1 MTRTAAGGRPDQ
13 PERRRQAGPVLRQCR
28 APAGH
33 RHRGPGHR
41 EPSLRA
47 RQARDPRRHRALLQT
62 RGEPPAGPVAVLLPG
77 GTRLRDHRRGRPAFP
92 GRGTARRGRL
102 RAGLPRPGRD
112 RRGAA
117 PGRPGQLLPAQLA
130 RRDRAGRVALRTAP
144 LGRTGSLRPLGRG
157 DHGGRGAD
165 RPRHHGP
172 LAAGGVRLPRLARLV
187 PGSQSWRRGRA
198 RRPPA
203 ARTRSGRRAG
213 GAARHDADL
222 PVRRPRRVLP
232 HRRRARRSPGGRGHG
247 AP

>member
-1 MTRTAAGGRPDQ
+1 MRGGAAGGDSARARTAAPHVRLRLPGDPPARAGAHVGRRILLADH
-13 PERRRQAGPVLRQCR
+13 RR
-28 APAGH
+28 APLAREPQRPARAG
-33 RHRGPGHR
+33 GAGER

-92 GRGTARRGRL
+92 GRGTSRRGRL

-130 RRDRAGRVALRTAP
+130 RRDRAGRVALRAAP
-144 LGRTGSLRPLGRG
+144 LGRTGSVCPLGRG

-165 RPRHHGP
+165 RPRNHGP
-172 LAAGGVRLPRLARLV
+172 LAAGGVRLPRF
-187 PGSQSWRRGRA
+187 GTTGTW
-198 RRPPA
+198 PPIWA
-203 ARTRSGRRAG
+203 TRTRSTATCCPDSIRSACRRSC
-213 GAARHDADL
+213 AAR
-222 PVRRPRRVLP
+222 R
-232 HRRRARRSPGGRGHG
+232 
-247 AP
+247 